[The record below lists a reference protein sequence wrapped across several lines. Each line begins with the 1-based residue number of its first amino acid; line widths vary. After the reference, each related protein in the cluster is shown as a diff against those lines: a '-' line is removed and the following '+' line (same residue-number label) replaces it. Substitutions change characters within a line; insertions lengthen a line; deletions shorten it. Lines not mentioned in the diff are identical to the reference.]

1 MTTGTA
7 AATFIS
13 TTDFLDHW
21 LGHRRLT
28 RRVIEA
34 FPEDRLFTFSIGG
47 MRPFCA
53 LALELIAIAADGM
66 EGCVTGV
73 WHDQAETKRREA
85 ARQTTTKA
93 DVLRLW
99 DAATAEIETRWP
111 QIRPARFQ
119 EVDKAFGLYEGPI
132 YSTILYYMDNEVH
145 HRAQGYV
152 YLRALGIEPPAF
164 YDRS

>member
-13 TTDFLDHW
+13 TDNFLDHW
-21 LGHRRLT
+21 QGHRRLT

-34 FPEDRLFTFSIGG
+34 FPDDKLFSFSIGG
-47 MRPFCA
+47 MRPFGA

-66 EGCVTGV
+66 EGCVRAV
-73 WHDQAETKRREA
+73 WPDQAETKRREA
-85 ARQTTTKA
+85 ARQTTSKA
-93 DVLRLW
+93 ELLKLW
-99 DAATAEIETRWP
+99 DAATEEIEARWP
-111 QIRPARFQ
+111 QISAARFQ
-119 EVDKAFGLYEGPI
+119 EVDKAFGLYEGTI

-145 HRAQGYV
+145 HRAQGFV